1 MSTRSR
7 RLVALTAVVALVLT
21 ACDRPSSTPGP
32 TSTTTAVSTTP
43 ACTTDSVLAT
53 WSVTA
58 LAEQTVVIPVDET
71 DVGSIADEVSA
82 GAGGVILF
90 GSSAPADLGAALRQ
104 LTSRA
109 PGGIAP
115 FVMTDEEGGDVQR
128 MANLVGDV
136 PSARQLAR
144 TMTAA
149 QIQQLATDA
158 GTRMR
163 AAGITM
169 DLAPVLDLDDR
180 SGPSDSNPD
189 GTRSFSIQETV
200 AEADGI
206 AFAKGLRAAGVVP
219 VVKHFPGLGH
229 ATGNTDVRSASTLP
243 WSMLQKAGLLPFTAA
258 VDAGLPAVMISNATV
273 PGLST
278 VPASVSQTVIT
289 TVLRQQLGFTGLVMT
304 DTISSAAVTD
314 AGYTV
319 PGATVAALIA
329 GADMILFTSTSVP
342 TVTKQIVQAIVDAV
356 NSAKLPRSR
365 LVEAVDHIL
374 TAKHINLCKP

>member
-1 MSTRSR
+1 M
-7 RLVALTAVVALVLT
+7 VAMITVLTLLLT
-21 ACDRPSSTPGP
+21 ACNRPTPTPVATPSSAAP
-32 TSTTTAVSTTP
+32 TTP
-43 ACTTDSVLAT
+43 ACTTESVLAG

-71 DVGSIADEVSA
+71 DVGSITSEVSA

-90 GSSAPADLGAALRQ
+90 GSSAPDNLGAALSQ
-104 LTSRA
+104 LTSHA

-128 MANLVGDV
+128 MANLVGDI
-136 PSARQLAR
+136 PSARQMAQ

-149 QIQQLATDA
+149 QIQQLATA
-158 GTRMR
+158 VGRKMK

-189 GTRSFSIQETV
+189 GTRSFSIQEKVT
-200 AEADGI
+200 ETDGI
-206 AFAKGLRAAGVVP
+206 AFAKGLVAAGVVP

-229 ATGNTDVRSASTLP
+229 ATGNTDVMTASTLS
-243 WSMLQKAGLLPFTAA
+243 WSTLQKGGLLPFTAA
-258 VDAGLPAVMISNATV
+258 VNAGLPAVMISNALV
-273 PGLST
+273 PGLSPL
-278 VPASVSQTVIT
+278 PASVSRTVIT

-304 DTISSAAVTD
+304 DTVSSTSVTN

-319 PGATVAALIA
+319 PGASVAALIA
-329 GADMILFTSTSVP
+329 GADMILFTATSVP
-342 TVTKQIVQAIVDAV
+342 TTTQQIVQAIVEAV
-356 NSAKLPRSR
+356 SSAKLPRSR
-365 LVEAVDHIL
+365 LIEAVDHIL
-374 TAKHINLCKP
+374 TAKHINLCRP

>member
-7 RLVALTAVVALVLT
+7 RLVALTAVVAVLLT
-21 ACDRPSSTPGP
+21 ACDRPPSTPGATP
-32 TSTTTAVSTTP
+32 TTPVVSTTP
-43 ACTTDSVLAT
+43 ACTTDSVLAS
-53 WSVTA
+53 WSLTA
-58 LAEQTVVIPVDET
+58 LAEQTAVIPVDET

-90 GSSAPADLGAALRQ
+90 GSSAPANLGAALSQ

-128 MANLVGDV
+128 MANLVGDI
-136 PSARQLAR
+136 PSARQMAQ

-149 QIQQLATDA
+149 QIQQLATEA
-158 GTRMR
+158 GAKMK

-189 GTRSFSIQETV
+189 GTRSFSIQEKV
-200 AEADGI
+200 AETDGI
-206 AFAKGLRAAGVVP
+206 AFAKGLQAAGVVP

-229 ATGNTDVRSASTLP
+229 ATGNTDVMSASTLP
-243 WSMLQKAGLLPFTAA
+243 WSTLQKAGLLPFTAA
-258 VDAGLPAVMISNATV
+258 VNAGLPAVMISNATV

-278 VPASVSQTVIT
+278 LPASVSQTVIT

-304 DTISSAAVTD
+304 DTVSSTSVTN

-319 PGATVAALIA
+319 PGASVAAITA

-365 LVEAVDHIL
+365 LIDAVDHIL
-374 TAKHINLCKP
+374 TAKHVNLCKP